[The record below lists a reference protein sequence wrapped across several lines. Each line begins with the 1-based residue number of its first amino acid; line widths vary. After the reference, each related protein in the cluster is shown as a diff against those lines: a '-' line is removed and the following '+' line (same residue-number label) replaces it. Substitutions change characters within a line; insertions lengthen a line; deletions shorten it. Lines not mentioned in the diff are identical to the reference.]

1 MKLLLVLSA
10 IFIMSCS
17 QSTGSQAVSQTN
29 PPAEQQQSYSNV
41 QITDTF
47 SIDYVMGKY
56 DPATHPDF
64 ITIETKHA
72 SDAGMRLRKDAYGAF
87 LKMSEAAKKD
97 GIDLKILS
105 ATRPFSHQKRIWEAK
120 WNGARK
126 VDGMDLSK
134 EIKEPK
140 DRALKILTYSSM
152 PGTSRHHW
160 GTEIDLNSLE
170 PDFFES
176 GEGAKIYDWLA
187 ANGPKFGYCQP
198 YSPKGT
204 DRPEGYNEEKWHWS
218 YQPISLQLTNLAK
231 RQMKNE
237 LINGFEGSE
246 TASKID
252 VVTKYILGINDE
264 CKH

>member
-1 MKLLLVLSA
+1 MKYLFLLTIIICLQN
-10 IFIMSCS
+10 CS
-17 QSTGSQAVSQTN
+17 QNTGSQAVSQT
-29 PPAEQQQSYSNV
+29 PTEKSQVSEV

-56 DPATHPDF
+56 DPKTHPDF
-64 ITIETKHA
+64 TTIDPKDA
-72 SDAGMRLRKDAYGAF
+72 SDKGMYLRKDAYDAF
-87 LKMSEAAKKD
+87 RQMSAAAKED

-120 WNGARK
+120 WNGSRK

-134 EIKEPK
+134 DIKEPK

-170 PDFFES
+170 PEFFNR
-176 GEGAKIYDWLA
+176 GEGAKIYEWLA

-218 YQPISLQLTNLAK
+218 YLPCLLYTSPSPRDATLSRMPSSA
-231 RQMKNE
+231 
-237 LINGFEGSE
+237 
-246 TASKID
+246 
-252 VVTKYILGINDE
+252 
-264 CKH
+264 